1 MCDLD
6 CLKWRVPIEF
16 TQYGFR
22 CCFGWVTVLWMT
34 LFVLVANPSHA
45 SEWNTVDTTTDG
57 IQVLRKEVGDSTLVA
72 FRGIGIVESP
82 LPLVATV
89 ILDTNRRLEWIE
101 GLDDS
106 KIIRWG
112 DNDSFI
118 EYDHIDMPILMKDR
132 DFVSKITMSFDL
144 SKAELVFQYQPSVDP
159 SVPHT
164 NYIRGELID
173 ATFILS
179 SIDDDKKTKVDASF
193 LCDPKGSIPKWLVN
207 FFLKDWPK
215 KTFRNLRKEV
225 LKPDISVDTRFAK
238 LLKRPIIDR

>member
-1 MCDLD
+1 MSDLD
-6 CLKWRVPIEF
+6 CQKWKVPIEF
-16 TQYGFR
+16 TQG
-22 CCFGWVTVLWMT
+22 CCFGWVTWLCMAF
-34 LFVLVANPSHA
+34 FVLAAHPVHA
-45 SEWNTVDTTTDG
+45 SEWTTVDTTTDG
-57 IQVLRKEVGDSTLVA
+57 IEVLRKEVGDSTLVA
-72 FRGIGIVESP
+72 FRGIGVVESP

-106 KIIRWG
+106 RIIRWG

-118 EYDHIDMPILMKDR
+118 EYDHIDMPIFMSDR
-132 DFVSKITMSFDL
+132 DFVSKITMSFDQ
-144 SKAELVFQYQPSVDP
+144 SKTELVFHYQPADDP
-159 SVPHT
+159 SAPRT
-164 NYIRGELID
+164 SYIRGELLD

-179 SIDDDKKTKVDASF
+179 SIDDDKKTRVDASF

-225 LKPDISVDTRFAK
+225 LKPDISVDTRFSRPV
-238 LLKRPIIDR
+238 KRDRE